1 VPPWSPED
9 LQQLYGA
16 AAQAIATAEELIRAS
31 EQLISGNACAR
42 ASGPGRASDRTVK
55 RRSEGEEA
63 DSAAVAG
70 APAARPTA

>member
-1 VPPWSPED
+1 VTPWSPED

-16 AAQAIATAEELIRAS
+16 AAQAIATAEELIRTS
-31 EQLISGNACAR
+31 QQLISRNARDR
-42 ASGPGRASDRTVK
+42 ASGPGRVSGRTVQCRPEWEK
-55 RRSEGEEA
+55 A

>member
-1 VPPWSPED
+1 MPPWSPED

-31 EQLISGNACAR
+31 EQLLSRNACAR
-42 ASGPGRASDRTVK
+42 ASGPGRASGRP
-55 RRSEGEEA
+55 EGEEA